1 MRRILSDDVCPRCR
15 QNAPIVYRGVNAFC
29 TACGAPRSPLT
40 SGSVNLAGQPSK
52 VGGQIT
58 RVFGWIVLV
67 FGTLLSFGTLAMCG
81 AMVGMA
87 AAAPWVLSVPIA
99 LATWIVSYFL
109 LKGGKQLEQSG
120 VDTQKATRSQAV
132 FALANTRG
140 GMVTPNDLAQAIA
153 VTPKEADD
161 ILTAMAKEDSDHV
174 SIEVDDNGNIYYRF
188 AAAHWTAIAS
198 NPANWERPRQGY
210 MAPNAAAP
218 GGGAV
223 HQRVAPPPARIAD
236 DAGQN
241 VRVEPRDPI
250 EDEFA
255 SEPDV
260 AQRHAR

>member
-1 MRRILSDDVCPRCR
+1 MCPRCR

-40 SGSVNLAGQPSK
+40 SGSVNLAGQPSR

-67 FGTLLSFGTLAMCG
+67 FGTLLAAGSLAMCG
-81 AMVGMA
+81 AIVGMA
-87 AAAPWVLSVPIA
+87 AAAPYVLSIPIA
-99 LATWIVSYFL
+99 LATWILSYFL

-120 VDTQKATRSQAV
+120 TDTQKATRTQAV

-140 GMVTPNDLAQAIA
+140 GMVTPNDLAHAIN

-174 SIEVDDNGNIYYRF
+174 SVEVDDNGVIYYRF
-188 AAAHWTAIAS
+188 AAAHWGAIAS
-198 NPANWERPRQGY
+198 NPANWERNAPAAPGR
-210 MAPNAAAP
+210 MAPNAPAP
-218 GGGAV
+218 
-223 HQRVAPPPARIAD
+223 QQQRSRVAEGAA
-236 DAGQN
+236 QN

-250 EDEFA
+250 EDELA
-255 SEPDV
+255 SEPDL
-260 AQRHAR
+260 AQRHVR

>member
-1 MRRILSDDVCPRCR
+1 M
-15 QNAPIVYRGVNAFC
+15 
-29 TACGAPRSPLT
+29 
-40 SGSVNLAGQPSK
+40 NLAGQPSK

-67 FGTLLSFGTLAMCG
+67 VGTLLAFGALAACG
-81 AMVGMA
+81 AVVGMS

-99 LATWIVSYFL
+99 LVTWIVSYFL

-120 VDTQKATRSQAV
+120 VDTQKATRTQAV

-140 GMVTPNDLAQAIA
+140 GVVTPNDLAQAIN
-153 VTPKEADD
+153 VMPKEADD

-188 AAAHWTAIAS
+188 AAAHWNAIAS
-198 NPANWERPRQGY
+198 NPANWERPRVQGQ
-210 MAPNAAAP
+210 MAPNAPAATQ
-218 GGGAV
+218 GTHA
-223 HQRVAPPPARIAD
+223 RVAEGVA
-236 DAGQN
+236 QN

-250 EDEFA
+250 DDEYA
-255 SEPDV
+255 PEPDA

>member
-1 MRRILSDDVCPRCR
+1 
-15 QNAPIVYRGVNAFC
+15 VNAFC

-67 FGTLLSFGTLAMCG
+67 FGTLLAAGTLAMCG
-81 AMVGMA
+81 SIVGMA
-87 AAAPWVLSVPIA
+87 AAAPWVLSVPLA
-99 LATWIVSYFL
+99 LAAWILSYFL

-153 VTPKEADD
+153 VSPKEADD

-174 SIEVDDNGNIYYRF
+174 SIEVDDNGTIYYRF

-198 NPANWERPRQGY
+198 NPANWERPRQGA
-210 MAPNAAAP
+210 MAPNAPA
-218 GGGAV
+218 GAQGV
-223 HQRVAPPPARIAD
+223 PQGHARVAPPPARVAD
-236 DAGQN
+236 QAGDN
-241 VRVEPRDPI
+241 VRVDPRDPI

-255 SEPDV
+255 SEPDL
-260 AQRHAR
+260 ARRQAR

>member
-29 TACGAPRSPLT
+29 TACGAPRSLLT

-67 FGTLLSFGTLAMCG
+67 LGTLIAAGTLAMCG

-87 AAAPWVLSVPIA
+87 AAAPWIVSVPIA
-99 LATWIVSYFL
+99 LTAWILSYFL
-109 LKGGKQLEQSG
+109 LKGGKQLQQSG

-140 GMVTPNDLAQAIA
+140 GMVTPNDLAQAIG

-198 NPANWERPRQGY
+198 NPASWERPAVRGA

-218 GGGAV
+218 V
-223 HQRVAPPPARIAD
+223 QVQQRVAPAPARVAD
-236 DAGQN
+236 EAGQN
-241 VRVEPRDPI
+241 VRVEPREPL
-250 EDEFA
+250 EDDFA
-255 SEPDV
+255 QSPDV
-260 AQRHAR
+260 ARRHAR